1 MMRRVCLVILS
12 GTHRD
17 VWWYNYPGDDLVII
31 QPPGNITTTMEFG
44 HAVWKHE
51 SSIHGTSP
59 LLYSNT
65 SVKSSFLTQLSP
77 RSCFACHREARTPH
91 DDV

>member
-44 HAVWKHE
+44 LAGWKHE
-51 SSIHGTSP
+51 RSDHRKSP
-59 LLYSNT
+59 LLYSDT
-65 SVKSSFLTQLSP
+65 SAKSSFLTQLSP
-77 RSCFACHREARTPH
+77 RSCFAYHREARTPH